1 MLGLTRGTVVLV
13 EHEESWIKQAGE
25 TISLLKRI
33 LGEAAVDIQ
42 HAGSTAVP
50 GLMAKPI
57 IDIIIGVR
65 ALDDLDHFLE
75 EMDKAGVREAGQD
88 LAGQRLFVMGDF
100 EKNTRSHHI
109 HAVIWNA
116 APWKNYILFRDYL
129 RAFDEKRAEYEAEKR
144 RLAAL
149 YPNDRNAY
157 TGAKAAMIERL
168 LEEASRWAGGE
179 NAAG

>member
-65 ALDDLDHFLE
+65 ALDDLDPFLE
-75 EMDKAGVREAGQD
+75 EMAKAGVR
-88 LAGQRLFVMGDF
+88 
-100 EKNTRSHHI
+100 
-109 HAVIWNA
+109 
-116 APWKNYILFRDYL
+116 
-129 RAFDEKRAEYEAEKR
+129 
-144 RLAAL
+144 
-149 YPNDRNAY
+149 
-157 TGAKAAMIERL
+157 
-168 LEEASRWAGGE
+168 
-179 NAAG
+179 

>member
-1 MLGLTRGTVVLV
+1 MLGLLRGTVSLHA
-13 EHEESWIKQAGE
+13 HEEAWHTCAEETIAMLKALLGE
-25 TISLLKRI
+25 TAI
-33 LGEAAVDIQ
+33 DIQ
-42 HAGSTAVP
+42 HVGSTSIP
-50 GLMAKPI
+50 GLAAKPI
-57 IDIIIGVR
+57 LDIVIGVQDLNNLDPYVDKL
-65 ALDDLDHFLE
+65 AL
-75 EMDKAGVREAGQD
+75 KNIREARQNLPD
-88 LAGQRLFVMGDF
+88 QRLFVMGDF
-100 EKNTRSHHI
+100 EENTRSHHI

-168 LEEASRWAGGE
+168 LTEASRWAGGE

>member
-1 MLGLTRGTVVLV
+1 MLGLTRGTVVLG
-13 EHEESWIKQAGE
+13 EHEESWIKQAEE

-65 ALDDLDHFLE
+65 ALDDLDPFLE

-88 LAGQRLFVMGDF
+88 LVGQRLFVMGDF

-168 LEEASRWAGGE
+168 LTEASRWAGGE